1 MLGFWSGFY
10 TGIWGNNP
18 ITCHYYSSRNY
29 LSKRTCYIIV
39 HYVFLFSYN
48 SLAWQA
54 KIIKTFM
61 LFFFNF
67 NTLLLDNPLIAPLLP
82 WQFITAKSTFDFA
95 QWDEVDFWKQFCSC
109 YIFNNNYFVKNYSNR
124 IRMEIVKY
132 TYRLL
137 LHCS

>member
-1 MLGFWSGFY
+1 MFLSFSNRIFY
-10 TGIWGNNP
+10 HILAKKKSDFSKKIRHIIIYKNN
-18 ITCHYYSSRNY
+18 
-29 LSKRTCYIIV
+29 V
-39 HYVFLFSYN
+39 SYN
-48 SLAWQA
+48 FKHNLVISDVYSHSFPRLSFVH
-54 KIIKTFM
+54 IY
-61 LFFFNF
+61 
-67 NTLLLDNPLIAPLLP
+67 IAFCSVKELTIFL
-82 WQFITAKSTFDFA
+82 FITAKSTFDFA